1 MIMQIV
7 QQQLGKKAQYDKST
21 FASNNVKFNTELN
34 LSSEDIAIIKDSV
47 KENNVT
53 TFLNSLTSTT
63 WKPYKNI

>member
-7 QQQLGKKAQYDKST
+7 QQQLGKKAQYDNSAFT
-21 FASNNVKFNTELN
+21 SNDLNLNMELN
-34 LSSEDIAIIKDSV
+34 LSSEDVAIIKDSI